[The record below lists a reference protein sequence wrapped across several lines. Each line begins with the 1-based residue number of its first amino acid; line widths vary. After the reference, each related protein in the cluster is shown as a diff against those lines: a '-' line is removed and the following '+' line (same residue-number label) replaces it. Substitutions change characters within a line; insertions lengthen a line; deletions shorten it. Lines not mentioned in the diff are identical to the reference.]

1 MPETY
6 RCDPTL
12 NDSQVLDFCIHGFLK
27 LDGVV
32 PADVN
37 ARAMAY
43 ADEHPTLRPDGL
55 LSEPWFVDG
64 VILNPAAV
72 GAVRSILGNDLVL
85 PYKMTNHRN
94 QNPSEGQKWHIDGGA
109 IYGPAV
115 HFLQVFYYPQA
126 TVPEDGPTEVLPGS
140 HFLSSDQRLMAHYGN
155 IRGAVLTT
163 APAGS
168 IFLTNYSIWHR
179 KSPGTSTGL
188 RNLFKYNYWRTREPT
203 RDWIHEPGFDP
214 ATADYGIEATKWWFA
229 FRQQFRDHRD
239 AAEMFFWLSGRHAE
253 YQFMGGQG
261 WPAPTPGR
269 GMKRLGYPGDIV
281 DKRSLQPAE

>member
-1 MPETY
+1 MHETY

-12 NDSQVLDFCIHGFLK
+12 NDSQVIDFCIHGFLK

-32 PADVN
+32 SDEVN

-43 ADEHPTLRPDGL
+43 ADENPSLNPDEIL
-55 LSEPWFVDG
+55 DEPWFREN
-64 VILNPAAV
+64 VILNPEAI
-72 GAVRSILGNDLVL
+72 GAVRSILGNDVVL

-94 QNPSEGQKWHIDGGA
+94 QNPSEGQKWHVDGGA

-140 HFLSSDQRLMAHYGN
+140 HFLSSDQRLMGHYGN
-155 IRGAVLTT
+155 IRGSVLTT
-163 APAGS
+163 APAGT

-179 KSPGTSTGL
+179 KTPGTSTTL

-203 RDWIHEPGFDP
+203 CDWIHEPGFDP
-214 ATADYGIEATKWWFA
+214 ATANYGIDVSKWWFA

-261 WPAPTPGR
+261 WPAPAIR
-269 GMKRLGYPGDIV
+269 RDMQRLGYPGDIV